1 MNGNVVLLDGIE
13 KLEVE
18 HQKYGNEI
26 RNLRTLSV
34 GLQRLAESIKRPEV
48 HFERQTGGKLKAFS
62 MGATSRAEEERL
74 NMYACMFHWFGVTVI
89 NYARIVGF
97 IRGIEKGLFSRA
109 DLIHKTK
116 FDLIGKK
123 ISDYVSS
130 IPELA
135 NVKVWRNKVS
145 AHPAITDPYGD
156 DNIATL
162 DMSVIFPVTFEGKY
176 VVGGMQLI
184 RNDSTGTHVSALPR
198 WSLTEVF
205 ESLIPRFWPNLSIE
219 PGPQEPGC
227 SADYTI

>member
-1 MNGNVVLLDGIE
+1 MNGAIVLLDGIE
-13 KLEVE
+13 RLEVE
-18 HQKYGNEI
+18 CAKHGNEI

-48 HFERQTGGKLKAFS
+48 QFERQTGGKIIVTCF
-62 MGATSRAEEERL
+62 GATSPAEEERL

-97 IRGIEKGLFSRA
+97 IRGIERGVFSRA
-109 DLIHKTK
+109 DLADKTK
-116 FDLIGKK
+116 FDVIKK
-123 ISDYVSS
+123 EIADYIIS

-145 AHPAITDPYGD
+145 AHPAITDPYKD

-162 DMSVIFPVTFEGKY
+162 DMSVIFPITFEGKY
-176 VVGGMQLI
+176 VVGGLQMI
-184 RNDSTGTHVSALPR
+184 RSNATGTHASALPR

-205 ESLIPRFWPNLSIE
+205 ESLIPRFWPSLRFV
-219 PGPQEPGC
+219 PDPQVPEDGT
-227 SADYTI
+227 AYTI